1 MKIRIA
7 GITKESVVDG
17 PGVRYVIF
25 SQGCKHNC
33 YECHNPETHDFNGG
47 YEIDAD
53 DIINDILNNKHID
66 GVTFSGG
73 DPFYQIEGFVY
84 IAKKLKE
91 NSIHII
97 SYTGFTYEKI
107 VINDNLSLLLSNID
121 VLIDGSFILEQK
133 TLSLPFRGSKNQRII
148 DVQKS
153 IIQGRIVKINF

>member
-1 MKIRIA
+1 MIE
-7 GITKESVVDG
+7 ITQMPNS
-17 PGVRYVIF
+17 
-25 SQGCKHNC
+25 
-33 YECHNPETHDFNGG
+33 PEFV
-47 YEIDAD
+47 
-53 DIINDILNNKHID
+53 D